1 MTSRSHPRDP
11 LDPSYAPPRRLAIQY
26 PLPLSSLHH
35 QHLLFLTLP
44 THKTERGVRP
54 LHLTLLPTASSGSDL
69 PDKTTLRNE
78 RPHIPL
84 VMSSTS
90 ANQDPAL
97 APPPTATAPPAGA
110 PATDPA
116 ASPHLLDSAQIV
128 QLLRHFPSV
137 YQVSHPPCFYILFL
151 PPPTLPAGARPT
163 LSVRVVPSEHLHM
176 CVGSCARLHV
186 IWGGR
191 SRLGHVR
198 ASVRCALNG
207 PFFSPLRLFCLKL
220 CCRASSAVVAVAP
233 HASFSFVSTQW
244 AYIYPYLLFV
254 ERRGNFFGV
263 GQHASSKARSTPTPL
278 HASIL

>member
-1 MTSRSHPRDP
+1 MTDCYDNSVTCCTIFCIISISNNYGPSDICLLFVFEMAEMPNSICTCIDSFAPDSHVFDRKRRVVLVTSRSHPRDP
-11 LDPSYAPPRRLAIQY
+11 LDPSYARPRRLAIQY

-44 THKTERGVRP
+44 THNTERGVRP
-54 LHLTLLPTASSGSDL
+54 LHSTLLPTASSGSDL

-78 RPHIPL
+78 RPHIPI

-137 YQVSHPPCFYILFL
+137 YQVSHPSSFYILFPS
-151 PPPTLPAGARPT
+151 PPPYRPVPA
-163 LSVRVVPSEHLHM
+163 VH
-176 CVGSCARLHV
+176 
-186 IWGGR
+186 
-191 SRLGHVR
+191 
-198 ASVRCALNG
+198 
-207 PFFSPLRLFCLKL
+207 
-220 CCRASSAVVAVAP
+220 
-233 HASFSFVSTQW
+233 
-244 AYIYPYLLFV
+244 
-254 ERRGNFFGV
+254 
-263 GQHASSKARSTPTPL
+263 
-278 HASIL
+278 